1 MAVPGSR
8 SSLVTTVTLL
18 GSATPS
24 VESYFNAATGKYGL
38 VTLAERY
45 GGAVLPR
52 VIVSD
57 TLRAAKRG
65 KMVYAKSAVYKFY
78 HVLSKVLPH
87 GLLMEFTEV

>member
-1 MAVPGSR
+1 M
-8 SSLVTTVTLL
+8 
-18 GSATPS
+18 
-24 VESYFNAATGKYGL
+24 
-38 VTLAERY
+38 
-45 GGAVLPR
+45 LPR